1 MTNPKVWRKNGSE
14 ALQLVASAVLVSV
27 KAAELEVL
35 FHPFLHLDNFRHTV
49 PLTSRADLE
58 KNSMVADYATY

>member
-1 MTNPKVWRKNGSE
+1 MT
-14 ALQLVASAVLVSV
+14 SAVLVSV